1 MLKSDNKISEFVVIK
16 MKFFDFFELIRVIE
30 FGTRETLLF
39 KHENGDKK
47 LQIVI

>member
-16 MKFFDFFELIRVIE
+16 MKFFNFFKLVRVVE
-30 FGTRETLLF
+30 FGTCETLLF

-47 LQIVI
+47 LKIVV